1 MIQPGLNLKL
11 CKSSII
17 KGSES
22 GEDGVGRGAKLIY
35 NHRFT
40 KNHTVQPHEKSAGQT
55 CHVAQHTVTASAQAV
70 RSTADE
76 VAKWFFTRTQIPQE
90 LNISHQGSA
99 QSAFLL
105 ESGGQN
111 STRMKFIPDN
121 AHIAGFNRSGIVST
135 HNGFH
140 HFLGE
145 GSMDD
150 WGFKLKQTTKGKR

>member
-1 MIQPGLNLKL
+1 MGW
-11 CKSSII
+11 
-17 KGSES
+17 G
-22 GEDGVGRGAKLIY
+22 GELSLSTLTILPE
-35 NHRFT
+35 T
-40 KNHTVQPHEKSAGQT
+40 TLVQPHEKSAGQT

-76 VAKWFFTRTQIPQE
+76 VAKWFFTRNQIPQE
-90 LNISHQGSA
+90 LNSSHWGSA
-99 QSAFLL
+99 QIAFLL

-135 HNGFH
+135 HNEFH

-145 GSMDD
+145 GSTDD
-150 WGFKLKQTTKGKR
+150 RGFKLKQTTKGKC